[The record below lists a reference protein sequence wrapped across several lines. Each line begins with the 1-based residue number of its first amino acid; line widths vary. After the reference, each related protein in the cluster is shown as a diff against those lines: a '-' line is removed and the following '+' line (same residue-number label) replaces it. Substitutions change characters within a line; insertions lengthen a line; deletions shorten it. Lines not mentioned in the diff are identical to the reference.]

1 MTTSTTKEED
11 TTAGGPGGGGQEAA
25 ALLPSSNLS
34 PQTGSSLNL
43 VDDDGGGSDVVSYVY
58 VGNALYGTETPLPS
72 SAVDLDS
79 EVLRTFNG
87 PPGKA
92 ACMDALHLLSDDMI
106 SAMKDV
112 GAGIGGPEPGVVV
125 NDDGPTINEGGGGG
139 ERTASLVF
147 AYLLATAF
155 PSTSADACVCA
166 NQEDGINR
174 Y

>member
-1 MTTSTTKEED
+1 MELIALDRREWEED
-11 TTAGGPGGGGQEAA
+11 
-25 ALLPSSNLS
+25 N
-34 PQTGSSLNL
+34 
-43 VDDDGGGSDVVSYVY
+43 DGGGSDVVSYVY

-112 GAGIGGPEPGVVV
+112 GAGIGGTEPGVVV